1 MRKWIQIERIPGV
14 LASSYEKATKLAVES
29 YYHQVAEEVVSVFK
43 QGVLLD
49 LGTGP
54 GVLPVEIIKLA
65 PGIQIVGV
73 DLSRQLIR
81 MARARALELEAG
93 VSKHIVFEV
102 ANAANLR
109 FNDDS
114 FDMVI
119 STGMLHSLKRPSKVF
134 KEIFRVLKQ
143 GGDAWIFDPARISRY
158 IDKSQWKA
166 SLNLREHFFLWL
178 FGLLGLKKTIQ
189 VYSRDRVIPLIEAAG
204 FMSYSVDEGD
214 GEIRIKLKK

>member
-1 MRKWIQIERIPGV
+1 MRKWIKIERIPGV

-43 QGVLLD
+43 EGLLLD

-54 GVLPVEIIKLA
+54 GNLPVEIIKLA

-81 MARARALELEAG
+81 MARARALKAG
-93 VSKHIVFEV
+93 FSKRIVFEV

-109 FNDDS
+109 FNDES

-119 STGMLHSLKRPSKVF
+119 STGMLHSLKNPTKVL
-134 KEIFRVLKQ
+134 KEIYRVLKP
-143 GGDAWIFDPARISRY
+143 GADAWILDPARITHY
-158 IDKSQWKA
+158 IDKSRWRA
-166 SLNLREHFFLWL
+166 SLNLRERFFLWL
-178 FGLLGLKKTIQ
+178 FGLLGLQKPIEL
-189 VYSRDRVIPLIEAAG
+189 YSRNEVVPKIEAAG
-204 FMSYSVDEGD
+204 FMSYTVDEGD

>member
-1 MRKWIQIERIPGV
+1 MRKWIKIERIPGV

-43 QGVLLD
+43 EGLLLD

-54 GVLPVEIIKLA
+54 GNLPVEIIKLA

-81 MARARALELEAG
+81 MARARALKAG
-93 VSKHIVFEV
+93 FSKRIVFEV
-102 ANAANLR
+102 ANAAKLR
-109 FNDDS
+109 FNDES

-119 STGMLHSLKRPSKVF
+119 STGMLHSLKNPTKVL
-134 KEIFRVLKQ
+134 KEIYRVLKP
-143 GGDAWIFDPARISRY
+143 GADAWILDPARITHY
-158 IDKSQWKA
+158 IDKSRWRA
-166 SLNLREHFFLWL
+166 SLNLRERFFLWL
-178 FGLLGLKKTIQ
+178 FGLLGLQKPIEL
-189 VYSRDRVIPLIEAAG
+189 YSRNEVVPKIEAAG
-204 FMSYSVDEGD
+204 FMSYTVDEGD